1 MHATSTNI
9 LIICVLC
16 YTVIVTLYTSINLPN
31 PWSSSRKRAAI
42 LERYAT
48 DPQTASF
55 SSATSLGAASLARN
69 HKRTVQ
75 LHEIV
80 WGFLR
85 PSEFNG
91 TWVGDSDI
99 MYKDDDGGITMLN
112 LQNNFSYQ
120 VTGIHDLFKE
130 YNLIDH
136 SIIFLGI
143 KLPVIYDVCYFI
155 RT

>member
-1 MHATSTNI
+1 MYATSPNI
-9 LIICVLC
+9 LILCVLC
-16 YTVIVTLYTSINLPN
+16 YTVIVILYISINLPN

-75 LHEIV
+75 LHETV

-99 MYKDDDGGITMLN
+99 MYKDEDGGITILN

-120 VTGIHDLFKE
+120 VT
-130 YNLIDH
+130 
-136 SIIFLGI
+136 
-143 KLPVIYDVCYFI
+143 
-155 RT
+155 